1 MANFV
6 SFSFRDIQAKEIG
19 LAKGRLQSARH
30 SRPNGTLKLICGNIN
45 DYGQI
50 ILFFLFQFFLDAVK
64 GAYRQLDACL
74 YNDIG
79 KGYYWYLVYQM
90 FTKRKVFFYLFQF
103 IRGLDCKSMA
113 PIVNHTHLL

>member
-50 ILFFLFQFFLDAVK
+50 ILFFFFQFFLDAVK

-90 FTKRKVFFYLFQF
+90 FTKRKVFFIFF
-103 IRGLDCKSMA
+103 SSFA
-113 PIVNHTHLL
+113 A